1 MNLLFLFWIS
11 IIWNLHQSIVLFIYF
26 SCIYDLHAKII
37 LFCLF
42 EKFTSK
48 ITTFWIEVSEEWVM
62 PKLPLSLYKST
73 NTLPKTKINKQLE
86 CEFRL
91 DNFNK
96 IGRGKVPAKPYVSKE
111 KLSRIRNGQLILKV
125 SFFEN
130 KRLDRLVF
138 YQVNAKLRNCH

>member
-1 MNLLFLFWIS
+1 
-11 IIWNLHQSIVLFIYF
+11 
-26 SCIYDLHAKII
+26 
-37 LFCLF
+37 
-42 EKFTSK
+42 
-48 ITTFWIEVSEEWVM
+48 M

-73 NTLPKTKINKQLE
+73 NTLPKTKINKRLE

-111 KLSRIRNGQLILKV
+111 KMSRIRNGQLILKV